1 MQRDH
6 AFPPCSTS
14 RTRVGEWKKN
24 HAVPQRCPLT
34 VLLWSNR
41 DRSISI
47 WYGSACRCPASS
59 LSCIASVAPRCSYLP
74 FHLHSSPCRRVLNPR
89 PDLRVC
95 NRCSRIHS
103 ASSSWSDCYGRICT
117 ISLPEYATDRKS

>member
-1 MQRDH
+1 MQRAH

-41 DRSISI
+41 DRSIST
-47 WYGSACRCPASS
+47 WCGYACRRRASPP
-59 LSCIASVAPRCSYLP
+59 SCIASAAPRCFCLP
-74 FHLHSSPCRRVLNPR
+74 FHLHFSPCRRVLSPLL
-89 PDLRVC
+89 DLRVC

-103 ASSSWSDCYGRICT
+103 ASSCWSDCYGRICT
-117 ISLPEYATDRKS
+117 ISSPEYVTC